1 MKTPE
6 AVLSWPELFVPKS
19 QNEGEKARYSAT
31 LVFLEDADLGEM
43 KAEAMDAL
51 LEKFPKLN
59 KASAKKLIK
68 SGSLGWPFHNDADK
82 VEKKGYPEGSTYL
95 NVKTFKR
102 PGIVTQYAD
111 PVTGK
116 PMAIQSPD
124 EASYGTIVMASVAV
138 NAYDKKGNKGVSFWL
153 NNLQVRGRSDILGGG
168 TAAEDDFEADAPLAD
183 LDDIGGE
190 EAEADAPVTED
201 LDALLS

>member
-31 LVFLEDADLGEM
+31 LVFLEGADLTEM
-43 KAEAMDAL
+43 KAEAMEAL
-51 LEKFPKLN
+51 LEQFPKLN
-59 KASAKKLIK
+59 KTSAMKLIK
-68 SGSLGWPFHNDADK
+68 AGSLGWPFHDEAGK
-82 VEKKGYPEGSTYL
+82 IEKKGYPEGSTYL
-95 NVKTFKR
+95 NVKTYKQ

-116 PMAIQSPD
+116 PMAIQNPD

-168 TAAEDDFEADAPLAD
+168 TKAEDEFEADAPLAD
-183 LDDIGGE
+183 LDDVGGE
-190 EAEADAPVTED
+190 EAQADTPVED